1 MFSFNRLLLVKRD
14 HRITNGSFWKGS
26 SLHTFQGHLPTD
38 KAAHSLIHPGLEHPY
53 GWAPIFSGHSVQGGL
68 VTREESEPVHIE
80 SQSTVTSAVTKNN
93 FFQFHCTDGLFITGQ
108 AIELCCNTFFYMG
121 KKGIG
126 VLRSSIFKYL
136 LFLNHFFSCQL
147 TRFNCNLS

>member
-38 KAAHSLIHPGLEHPY
+38 QALSILALNTPTDG
-53 GWAPIFSGHSVQGGL
+53 APIFSGHSVQGGL